1 MLLPSHAIKLLTSL
15 LTLVIVFHVLIL
27 LGSIP
32 YTIAWGGRLKSREEM
47 LVFETVSILLN
58 VFLIGVLALKAKN
71 LKHKF
76 ADSVLWIFFGIF
88 SLNTVGNLLAET
100 NFEKYFSIVTLI
112 FALLLWKIV
121 RAKSQ

>member
-27 LGSIP
+27 LGNIP

-58 VFLIGVLALKAKN
+58 VFLIGVLLLKAKN
-71 LKHKF
+71 LKRKF
-76 ADSVLWIFFGIF
+76 TDSVLWIFFGIF

-121 RAKSQ
+121 KAKSQ